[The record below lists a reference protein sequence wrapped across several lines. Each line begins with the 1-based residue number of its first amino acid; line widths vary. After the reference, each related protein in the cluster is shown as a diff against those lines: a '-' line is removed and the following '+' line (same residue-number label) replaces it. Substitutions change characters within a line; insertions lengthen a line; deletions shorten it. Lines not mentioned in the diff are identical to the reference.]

1 MNEVSADHAS
11 MYHTGI
17 SGVRTSHRGLP
28 FGYRVTGYELL
39 PSGLTFSFMSCVSVT
54 VPSITGILIKC
65 CITYRETHYT
75 PTRTT
80 ALRDS
85 THHLAWHSATRN

>member
-17 SGVRTSHRGLP
+17 SGVRTSVRLP
-28 FGYRVTGYELL
+28 ALRYELL

-54 VPSITGILIKC
+54 VPSITGIFDQMLYYIQGDTLY
-65 CITYRETHYT
+65 TY
-75 PTRTT
+75 
-80 ALRDS
+80 
-85 THHLAWHSATRN
+85 